1 MNAEGKTLTVASKK
15 LNVQNEDSTNLN
27 VEMAQV
33 KDS

>member
-1 MNAEGKTLTVASKK
+1 MNAEGKTLTVRSKN